1 MKVKNKTK
9 SCQSRFCY
17 ASDTNFNVFTKNIIK
32 TFPGK
37 WKEREFIA
45 WRHTLQEILNEFYKV
60 KASDIRM
67 KFKGMSS
74 IKDNY
79 IGNYKRL

>member
-1 MKVKNKTK
+1 MIRNKKYWDTIFKVMKVKNKTK

-37 WKEREFIA
+37 
-45 WRHTLQEILNEFYKV
+45 
-60 KASDIRM
+60 
-67 KFKGMSS
+67 
-74 IKDNY
+74 
-79 IGNYKRL
+79 